1 MSARSIFSSLAR
13 QQPAIA
19 AFAQQSIRREQCRL
33 FRTSAMAL
41 TTAQQ
46 QQQQSVATDAEKVTR
61 KFVDHVRKNRNFNK
75 REPTR
80 FIQIDSLPMTATS
93 EDIRKLAREALPD
106 GDKAIQELLFVRDDY
121 FEFDGRCML
130 EMKTAEDAQRV
141 IEYGNR
147 RMIGGN
153 VLRLSHIDKLS
164 DKMRR
169 NELNSVGDVES
180 AAGRSVM
187 VVGFPTPT
195 KPEHLLGYLRSRN
208 FYPAEG
214 SLDNVIK
221 LKTRNQATVSKFLV
235 KFDSESEAWRAVRMF
250 HNTDF
255 FSRKRNENYKLQVS
269 VVY

>member
-1 MSARSIFSSLAR
+1 MAARSIFFSLAR

-41 TTAQQ
+41 TAN
-46 QQQQSVATDAEKVTR
+46 QQQQSAANDVDKVTR
-61 KFVDHVRKNRNFNK
+61 KFVDRVRKNRNFNK
-75 REPTR
+75 KEPTR

-121 FEFDGRCML
+121 FEFDGRCLL
-130 EMKTAEDAQRV
+130 EMKTAADAQRV

-153 VLRLSHIDKLS
+153 VLRLSHIDKVF

-169 NELNSVGDVES
+169 KELNSVGDIES

-187 VVGFPTPT
+187 VVGFPSPT

-221 LKTRNQATVSKFLV
+221 LKTRSQATVSKFLV

-255 FSRKRNENYKLQVS
+255 VSHSYNANYKLQVS